1 MIHGDNATEISAKI
15 FEVSHVENRSCRY
28 SIPFLMLLLHV
39 QFFAS
44 QSLLIISKY
53 DKLFEY
59 DFVISKKYIGHMRR
73 IQP

>member
-15 FEVSHVENRSCRY
+15 FEVSHVENRSWIH

-53 DKLFEY
+53 DKLF
-59 DFVISKKYIGHMRR
+59 
-73 IQP
+73 